1 MVARSH
7 SRKRSQLRPPG
18 NVAYQATRIL
28 NPTSH
33 RARLDRDISLKFLPA
48 AQRAP
53 LDTAPIAT
61 TQGAC

>member
-1 MVARSH
+1 MVARSP

-33 RARLDRDISLKFLPA
+33 RAHLESDISLKFLPA
-48 AQRAP
+48 VQRAP